1 MGVGQLRNEENRQ
14 NKREKKEKMGKKE
27 EKYLHVAVDVGPAAA
42 APGRA
47 LRDILGFRVQGLGF
61 RDEGL
66 TGEK

>member
-1 MGVGQLRNEENRQ
+1 
-14 NKREKKEKMGKKE
+14 MGKKE

-61 RDEGL
+61 RV
-66 TGEK
+66 